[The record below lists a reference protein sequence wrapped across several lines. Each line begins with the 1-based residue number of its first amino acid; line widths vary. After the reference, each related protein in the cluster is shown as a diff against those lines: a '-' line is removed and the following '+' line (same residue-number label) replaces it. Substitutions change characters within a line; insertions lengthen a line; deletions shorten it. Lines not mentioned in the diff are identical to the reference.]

1 MLDSPDTA
9 DTIVLYEEL
18 AFQDVLP
25 LRWHDQPPQPE
36 MATRLAERNLQVLQA
51 WDALEDHGVIDK
63 PDENAPLAADIQR
76 LDRKMS
82 LLLGLVG
89 QLLAMNRPRPPAAP
103 VRFNAR
109 GAVWRAAQTPPEP
122 DAHGLLEIHL
132 HECLAQPLRLPAQV
146 TAVSP
151 NGEVKVRFEPL
162 DDALA
167 AVIAKIAFRRHRR
180 QIAGRHGPNR
190 KV

>member
-1 MLDSPDTA
+1 MLDSHDTA

-25 LRWHDQPPQPE
+25 VRWHSQAPQP
-36 MATRLAERNLQVLQA
+36 AAAASLAERNLQVLQA

-76 LDRKMS
+76 LDRKMT

-89 QLLAMNRPRPPAAP
+89 QLLALNRPRPPAAP
-103 VRFNAR
+103 LRFNAR
-109 GAVWRAAQTPPEP
+109 GAIWRASGTLPQTGAQ
-122 DAHGLLEIHL
+122 GLLEIHL
-132 HECLAQPLRLPAQV
+132 HECVAQPLRLPGEV

-151 NGEVKVRFEPL
+151 AGEVKVRFEPL

-180 QIAGRHGPNR
+180 QIAGRHSPNR
-190 KV
+190 KS

>member
-25 LRWHDQPPQPE
+25 VRWHSQPPQP
-36 MATRLAERNLQVLQA
+36 AAAAGLAERNLQVLQA

-76 LDRKMS
+76 LDRKMT

-89 QLLAMNRPRPPAAP
+89 QLLALNRPRPPAAP
-103 VRFNAR
+103 LRFNAR
-109 GAVWRAAQTPPEP
+109 GAIWRASGTLPETG
-122 DAHGLLEIHL
+122 AHGLLEIHL
-132 HECLAQPLRLPAQV
+132 HECVAQPLRLPGKV

-151 NGEVKVRFEPL
+151 SGEVKVRFEPL

-180 QIAGRHGPNR
+180 QIAGRHSPNR
-190 KV
+190 KA